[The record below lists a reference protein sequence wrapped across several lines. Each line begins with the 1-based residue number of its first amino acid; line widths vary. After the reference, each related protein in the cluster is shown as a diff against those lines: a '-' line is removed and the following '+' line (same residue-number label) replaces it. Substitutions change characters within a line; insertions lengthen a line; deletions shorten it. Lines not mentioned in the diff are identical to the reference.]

1 MLPDIVIAFK
11 VLAPNKSKALMRFA
25 EMKKKQQQQ
34 EIRYACMTICSNYIY
49 LYNMYTSYNY

>member
-1 MLPDIVIAFK
+1 MLLDIVIAFK

-34 EIRYACMTICSNYIY
+34 QEIRYACMTLCSNYIY
-49 LYNMYTSYNY
+49 LY